1 MVQKEAEAFC
11 DVAVN
16 PIVTYS
22 GEVTG
27 GETIAL
33 SADVYNNG
41 SVDVS
46 AFDIEIVDPQGN
58 VVDSRTLNETLDIG
72 GSASL
77 EIPFTLPQTIS
88 RTNYAI
94 RITPHG
100 NTDVRPTDNE
110 ASFEIGLADIAIEN
124 VQESITDTGR
134 QLQITVANKGYEK
147 LMRQSWWFILTA
159 SKERY
164 WPILILQPLMPEK
177 KSF

>member
-110 ASFEIGLADIAIEN
+110 ASF
-124 VQESITDTGR
+124 
-134 QLQITVANKGYEK
+134 
-147 LMRQSWWFILTA
+147 
-159 SKERY
+159 
-164 WPILILQPLMPEK
+164 
-177 KSF
+177 

>member
-77 EIPFTLPQTIS
+77 EIPLHFRRQFLGQT
-88 RTNYAI
+88 
-94 RITPHG
+94 
-100 NTDVRPTDNE
+100 
-110 ASFEIGLADIAIEN
+110 
-124 VQESITDTGR
+124 
-134 QLQITVANKGYEK
+134 
-147 LMRQSWWFILTA
+147 
-159 SKERY
+159 
-164 WPILILQPLMPEK
+164 MP
-177 KSF
+177 